1 MRCSCRQR
9 LETAIAFRESLGIDA
24 TAYRLVHGEADLLP
38 SLIVDRY
45 GDYLVVQ
52 ALSQGM
58 DRLMPAVVASLNELL
73 QPRGIL
79 ARNDPRARV
88 LEGLEQ
94 RVDVLFGEVPEAV
107 TVTETG
113 IEYDVDLRRGQKTGL
128 FLDQRENRA
137 AAAAYARGRM
147 LDCFSYNGGFALVMG
162 RRCTETIAFDVSE
175 DAVARI
181 KQNAA
186 RNGVAVDARAG
197 NVFDELRGL
206 DRLGERFD
214 TIVLDPPA
222 FAKNK
227 ASVVNATAGYKE
239 INLRALRL
247 LEAGRH
253 ARHLQLLVQHQRGD
267 LRRDRAR
274 GIGRRAG
281 ARDGRREADAGAR
294 SPGAARRARD
304 LLPEVLHPAEAVG
317 ARQGRSVA
325 ATGQPEGK
333 LPMTR
338 DEDDSTQQ
346 APTLEDRF
354 FAVAIDLLCVL
365 DFNGYFKRLNP
376 AWEKALGFTIAELQ
390 SKPFIEFVHP
400 DDRERT
406 LRQNREVRTGG
417 RALSFENRY
426 LCKDGSYRWLLW
438 NAAPDFGQQ
447 VIYSVARD
455 VSERK
460 LAEAERERLLQ
471 ELRAALA
478 EVKTLREILPIC
490 SYCRKIRNDQNYWD
504 TVENYISQH
513 TNSRFSHSV
522 CPDCYKNELEPE
534 IERLKP

>member
-1 MRCSCRQR
+1 
-9 LETAIAFRESLGIDA
+9 
-24 TAYRLVHGEADLLP
+24 
-38 SLIVDRY
+38 
-45 GDYLVVQ
+45 
-52 ALSQGM
+52 
-58 DRLMPAVVASLNELL
+58 
-73 QPRGIL
+73 
-79 ARNDPRARV
+79 
-88 LEGLEQ
+88 
-94 RVDVLFGEVPEAV
+94 
-107 TVTETG
+107 
-113 IEYDVDLRRGQKTGL
+113 
-128 FLDQRENRA
+128 
-137 AAAAYARGRM
+137 
-147 LDCFSYNGGFALVMG
+147 
-162 RRCTETIAFDVSE
+162 
-175 DAVARI
+175 
-181 KQNAA
+181 
-186 RNGVAVDARAG
+186 
-197 NVFDELRGL
+197 
-206 DRLGERFD
+206 
-214 TIVLDPPA
+214 
-222 FAKNK
+222 
-227 ASVVNATAGYKE
+227 
-239 INLRALRL
+239 
-247 LEAGRH
+247 
-253 ARHLQLLVQHQRGD
+253 
-267 LRRDRAR
+267 
-274 GIGRRAG
+274 
-281 ARDGRREADAGAR
+281 
-294 SPGAARRARD
+294 
-304 LLPEVLHPAEAVG
+304 
-317 ARQGRSVA
+317 
-325 ATGQPEGK
+325 
-333 LPMTR
+333 MTR

-406 LRQNREVRTGG
+406 LRQNRDVRTGG
-417 RALSFENRY
+417 QARSFENRY

>member
-1 MRCSCRQR
+1 MIPTAIVSARGEQRLRGGHPWIYRTDVADVRGAGGDIVQVRSPRGQVVGSALFSDRSQITLRMLTHGEQLADALLVRKR
-9 LETAIAFRESLGIDA
+9 LETAIAFRESLRIDA

-73 QPRGIL
+73 HPRGIL

-107 TVTETG
+107 TVTEAG

-186 RNGVAVDARAG
+186 RNGVTVDARAG

-247 LEAGRH
+247 LKPGGTLVTCSCSYNINEATFAEIVH
-253 ARHLQLLVQHQRGD
+253 
-267 LRRDRAR
+267 
-274 GIGRRAG
+274 
-281 ARDGRREADAGAR
+281 DASVDAQVHVTVVEKR
-294 SPGAARRARD
+294 M
-304 LLPEVLHPAEAVG
+304 
-317 ARQGRSVA
+317 QGRDHPVLLGVPETYYLKCFILRKVA
-325 ATGQPEGK
+325 
-333 LPMTR
+333 
-338 DEDDSTQQ
+338 
-346 APTLEDRF
+346 
-354 FAVAIDLLCVL
+354 
-365 DFNGYFKRLNP
+365 
-376 AWEKALGFTIAELQ
+376 
-390 SKPFIEFVHP
+390 
-400 DDRERT
+400 
-406 LRQNREVRTGG
+406 
-417 RALSFENRY
+417 
-426 LCKDGSYRWLLW
+426 
-438 NAAPDFGQQ
+438 
-447 VIYSVARD
+447 
-455 VSERK
+455 
-460 LAEAERERLLQ
+460 
-471 ELRAALA
+471 
-478 EVKTLREILPIC
+478 
-490 SYCRKIRNDQNYWD
+490 
-504 TVENYISQH
+504 
-513 TNSRFSHSV
+513 
-522 CPDCYKNELEPE
+522 
-534 IERLKP
+534 

>member
-1 MRCSCRQR
+1 
-9 LETAIAFRESLGIDA
+9 
-24 TAYRLVHGEADLLP
+24 
-38 SLIVDRY
+38 
-45 GDYLVVQ
+45 
-52 ALSQGM
+52 
-58 DRLMPAVVASLNELL
+58 
-73 QPRGIL
+73 
-79 ARNDPRARV
+79 
-88 LEGLEQ
+88 
-94 RVDVLFGEVPEAV
+94 
-107 TVTETG
+107 
-113 IEYDVDLRRGQKTGL
+113 
-128 FLDQRENRA
+128 
-137 AAAAYARGRM
+137 
-147 LDCFSYNGGFALVMG
+147 
-162 RRCTETIAFDVSE
+162 
-175 DAVARI
+175 
-181 KQNAA
+181 
-186 RNGVAVDARAG
+186 
-197 NVFDELRGL
+197 
-206 DRLGERFD
+206 
-214 TIVLDPPA
+214 
-222 FAKNK
+222 
-227 ASVVNATAGYKE
+227 
-239 INLRALRL
+239 
-247 LEAGRH
+247 
-253 ARHLQLLVQHQRGD
+253 
-267 LRRDRAR
+267 
-274 GIGRRAG
+274 
-281 ARDGRREADAGAR
+281 
-294 SPGAARRARD
+294 
-304 LLPEVLHPAEAVG
+304 
-317 ARQGRSVA
+317 
-325 ATGQPEGK
+325 
-333 LPMTR
+333 MTR

-426 LCKDGSYRWLLW
+426 LCKDGSHRWLLW

>member
-1 MRCSCRQR
+1 
-9 LETAIAFRESLGIDA
+9 
-24 TAYRLVHGEADLLP
+24 
-38 SLIVDRY
+38 
-45 GDYLVVQ
+45 
-52 ALSQGM
+52 
-58 DRLMPAVVASLNELL
+58 
-73 QPRGIL
+73 
-79 ARNDPRARV
+79 
-88 LEGLEQ
+88 
-94 RVDVLFGEVPEAV
+94 
-107 TVTETG
+107 
-113 IEYDVDLRRGQKTGL
+113 
-128 FLDQRENRA
+128 
-137 AAAAYARGRM
+137 
-147 LDCFSYNGGFALVMG
+147 
-162 RRCTETIAFDVSE
+162 
-175 DAVARI
+175 
-181 KQNAA
+181 
-186 RNGVAVDARAG
+186 
-197 NVFDELRGL
+197 
-206 DRLGERFD
+206 
-214 TIVLDPPA
+214 
-222 FAKNK
+222 
-227 ASVVNATAGYKE
+227 
-239 INLRALRL
+239 
-247 LEAGRH
+247 
-253 ARHLQLLVQHQRGD
+253 
-267 LRRDRAR
+267 
-274 GIGRRAG
+274 
-281 ARDGRREADAGAR
+281 
-294 SPGAARRARD
+294 
-304 LLPEVLHPAEAVG
+304 
-317 ARQGRSVA
+317 
-325 ATGQPEGK
+325 
-333 LPMTR
+333 MTR

-346 APTLEDRF
+346 PPTLEDRF

-376 AWEKALGFTIAELQ
+376 AWEKTLGFTIAELQ